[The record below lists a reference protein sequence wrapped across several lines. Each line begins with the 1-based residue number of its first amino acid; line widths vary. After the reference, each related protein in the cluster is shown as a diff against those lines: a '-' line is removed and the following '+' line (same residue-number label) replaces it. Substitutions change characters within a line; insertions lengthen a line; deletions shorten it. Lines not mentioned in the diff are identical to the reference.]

1 LRIALIVRPRQGQTE
16 LEEVR
21 GWVAELRELGHEV
34 WPRLTFEGGDGA
46 REAAALAGA
55 GAELVVAAGGDGTV
69 NEVVNG
75 LVSARGAGWSGRL
88 GVVPLGTGNDFAWG
102 LGLPE
107 DARAALEVALSG
119 VAREVDVAS
128 VNGRS
133 FVNVSTGGFGAT
145 ASEEAGEEAKRLLGP
160 LAYLVTG
167 ARMFVDLTGSFAR
180 FTMPGG
186 VAYEGEILLYAVGNG
201 KRTGGG
207 NLVTPRAVLDDG
219 ELDVLIVPGM
229 PRIDFLALLPDLRTG
244 NHLDHS
250 SIHYFR
256 TPRVLVESETTLS
269 VNADGEP
276 VRGDR
281 FEYEV
286 APRTL
291 AVMTPRPAADAA
303 SGDGPPG

>member
-1 LRIALIVRPRQGQTE
+1 LRIALIIRPREGQSE
-16 LEEVR
+16 LAEVK

-34 WPRLTFEGGDGA
+34 WPRLTFEAGDGA
-46 REAAALAGA
+46 REAAALAAA
-55 GAELVVAAGGDGTV
+55 GADLVVAAGGDGTV

-75 LVSARGAGWSGRL
+75 LMAAARESGWSGRL

-107 DARAALEVALSG
+107 DARAALDVAVSG

-145 ASEEAGEEAKRLLGP
+145 ASEEAAEDAKRLLGP
-160 LAYLVTG
+160 WAYLVTG
-167 ARMFVDLTGSFAR
+167 ARMFVDLTESFAR

-207 NLVTPRAVLDDG
+207 NLVTPRAELDDG

-229 PRIDFLALLPDLRTG
+229 PRLEFLALLPDLRSG
-244 NHLDHS
+244 DHLDHA
-250 SIHYFR
+250 SIRYYR

-286 APRTL
+286 AARTL
-291 AVMTPRPAADAA
+291 AVMTPRPDGDAPA
-303 SGDGPPG
+303 GR